1 MDHLNPEWQTPPGGD
16 FARYVEQL
24 NADAALLE
32 AIERRRQAERQRRPS
47 QGMTQQHSMQKK
59 PALPAALRLP
69 QRAPSVQRAPAV
81 PQPATSRPVQ
91 RADSSSPAQTSAFV
105 GKVIL
110 GVIIAFIAL
119 MLFAD
124 TEDGMDVFGFLI
136 VAVIAWRVFL
146 SGRRNKQ

>member
-1 MDHLNPEWQTPPGGD
+1 MDHLKPEWQTPPGGD

-81 PQPATSRPVQ
+81 
-91 RADSSSPAQTSAFV
+91 AFV

>member
-1 MDHLNPEWQTPPGGD
+1 MHHLKPEWQTPPDGD

-24 NADAALLE
+24 NADAALHE
-32 AIERRRQAERQRRPS
+32 AIARRRQAERQRPA
-47 QGMTQQHSMQKK
+47 QGMAQRPVQKK
-59 PALPAALRLP
+59 PMPAPPTRTAPRSAPQPAPRL
-69 QRAPSVQRAPAV
+69 
-81 PQPATSRPVQ
+81 PQPATPRPVQ
-91 RADSSSPAQTSAFV
+91 RAASSPAQTSAFV

-146 SGRRNKQ
+146 SGKRNKQ